1 MKKFIVISG
10 LTLGLLALPFTWS
23 ASLGAPTKKD
33 EPVTGEKIVCEKTES
48 VVKMMNDKNFFHLLN
63 MKNKD
68 NVVENIWISGQD
80 IVITAQTEDSTCM
93 LAFMKDV
100 TYNPDTLQGLVKA
113 YESQKGKQKDI

>member
-1 MKKFIVISG
+1 MRKSIIFGGI
-10 LTLGLLALPFTWS
+10 TLGLLALPFTWS

-48 VVKMMNDKNFFHLLN
+48 VVKLMNEKGFYHLLN
-63 MKNKD
+63 MTNKD

-113 YESQKGKQKDI
+113 YEMQKGKQKDI

>member
-1 MKKFIVISG
+1 MKKSIVVGG

-33 EPVTGEKIVCEKTES
+33 EPKTDNKIVCEKTES
-48 VVKMMNDKNFFHLLN
+48 AIKMMNEKGFFHLLN
-63 MKNKD
+63 MTNKD
-68 NVVENIWISGQD
+68 GVVENIWISGQD
-80 IVITAQTEDSTCM
+80 IVITAQTEDNTCM

-113 YESQKGKQKDI
+113 YEMQKGKQKDI

>member
-1 MKKFIVISG
+1 MKKFIVSG

-63 MKNKD
+63 MTNKD
-68 NVVENIWISGQD
+68 GVVENIWISGQD

-113 YESQKGKQKDI
+113 YEMQKGKQKDI

>member
-1 MKKFIVISG
+1 MNKYILGIVFATVASV
-10 LTLGLLALPFTWS
+10 
-23 ASLGAPTKKD
+23 SLGAPTKKD
-33 EPVTGEKIVCEKTES
+33 EPTTGEKIVCEKTES

-63 MKNKD
+63 MTNKD

-113 YESQKGKQKDI
+113 YEKQQGKQKDI